1 MFDLSKKFN
10 ILNMLKKI
18 ELIFSTFFLIRD
30 AFVGKTKLKFA
41 GIASNTSEH
50 KCFQEDGIYEKAM
63 AVRFKED
70 AKDSKIFFDIGGNIG
85 NYSVLYR
92 KVSDGECYCWEPVFH
107 FRLIHFFNQ
116 LLNNRN
122 LKNFF
127 LSKKFIGAEQKI
139 GVDNL
144 LTFCNK
150 KRIFPDLMKLD
161 VEGAESKILPSLND
175 KFFSKVTLYLE
186 FHVVQIKNDFNE
198 NPFHLLNFI
207 FSNFNSIEF
216 NRNHWGS
223 FKGMPSGKWEKKS
236 QEEISIIIED
246 ILNNKSQPRGF
257 GLILKNI

>member
-1 MFDLSKKFN
+1 
-10 ILNMLKKI
+10 MLKKL
-18 ELIFSTFFLIRD
+18 ELIFSTFFLIRN

-107 FRLIHFFNQ
+107 FRLLHFFNQ
-116 LLNNRN
+116 LINNRN

-127 LSKKFIGAEQKI
+127 LSKKLIGAKEQV

-144 LTFCNK
+144 VTFCNEK
-150 KRIFPDLMKLD
+150 QIFPDLMKLD
-161 VEGAESKILPSLND
+161 VEGAESKILPSLNEQI
-175 KFFSKVTLYLE
+175 FSQVTLYLE
-186 FHVVQIKNDFNE
+186 FHVAQIKNDFDE

-207 FSNFNSIEF
+207 FSKFNSIEF

-223 FKGMPSGKWEKKS
+223 FKGISSGTWEEKS
-236 QEEISIIIED
+236 QEEISNVIED
-246 ILNNKSQPRGF
+246 ILHNKSQPRGF